1 VHINAR
7 AILNV
12 IANILTEMNIAA
24 DCVALFR
31 IEAGEIA
38 ATIAIRRILLR
49 ALCRAFCM
57 ARMRSS
63 TLHQSGKRDRVS
75 SEVKVFFGTIRS
87 RYNIVVEVLNPGD
100 RFVRVLL
107 VLGGPVEEE
116 RPRVEAG
123 PSVVAG
129 KRDGL

>member
-1 VHINAR
+1 MGVAKVLCAAGTRRLYPDPVLARYLLRRATSVQEAAREAGVHINAR

-49 ALCRAFCM
+49 ALRRAFCM

-63 TLHQSGKRDRVS
+63 T
-75 SEVKVFFGTIRS
+75 
-87 RYNIVVEVLNPGD
+87 
-100 RFVRVLL
+100 
-107 VLGGPVEEE
+107 
-116 RPRVEAG
+116 PRTL
-123 PSVVAG
+123 
-129 KRDGL
+129 R